1 MADKNDKILSEI
13 YQNAVEN
20 GKFTREYRAR
30 LPKEERELLYELEV
44 ATGERRRKEGNF
56 LEEIPTAFINAA
68 AQRMTDAG
76 RATGETLNEFGF
88 NADGMVDFFNR
99 VQEGNKQWDTP
110 EDQSWYSKLS
120 TTVGSAAGSTLPTL
134 AAGAVGSLI
143 APGVGTVAGLTAGF
157 MQTFGDNVDRN
168 RKAGYSEDK
177 ALGMAFLESAVDT
190 TIENLPFGIIG
201 KGAGNAFRA
210 ARATVKGH
218 GKLLK
223 AVGKQIANTE
233 KNKLLSAISKKL
245 TAQLGKKNAENLLW
259 NWGKSA
265 AMDGL
270 GEAGE
275 EALQYINSWANQKLG
290 GDPNAEFSFD
300 DFTDA
305 IAQGLIGGFFL
316 QAARST
322 PSLAAESY
330 RKRQRANAAADTAG
344 TADNQLPPPP
354 AGADTTTVSEDVP
367 EYTMPQTS
375 GNVAPVTPA
384 GAVVSDAEAQIIADI
399 DNMSDEAVRAAVG
412 RMNMPK
418 FNAAD
423 TPVEFL
429 RKNLIDFEIARHR
442 SEVEKNAAVSATAAG
457 TVSTPVTAENS
468 IARETLTP
476 ETAPIVAP
484 EVAETANIPASSA
497 APVAP
502 VTTPAPAAAPSIQSA
517 VTPVAETPINDIP
530 EYTMPD
536 AVQSAEVEYTPRS
549 GEAISEPENILS
561 YSEADENL
569 NDDFDVDSYSGT
581 PSEVSATAPE
591 AQISKNQRAINE
603 ITQKVKEQFGK
614 QVQIDQFDTKTIKDE
629 DLKNTLIAAQRIFK
643 ALGMGKVV
651 MVNVDDH
658 GVFKGAT
665 IPGNEETGN
674 RAIIDAELV
683 KGNPA
688 DLFHTAMHELVHNL
702 IGNNEKAYLKFKKAV
717 MDKIYNKDYYNE
729 LFENYLINRGFDLA
743 DFTEKQQAAIEEEFI
758 CDTVADLMQT
768 EKFWEILTA
777 EDMSFAQ
784 KLLNALK
791 DLLAKITSGKQND
804 IPIPQQVFADNLN
817 DVISLAQQ
825 FVIEAKSSKKDISSL
840 IRAKNKTETTATT
853 PTTAAEPSVPS
864 VPSDQSEVSVDE
876 QVKKYE
882 ERFGNVINTDNAK
895 LLFVNDGYD
904 PHDAESVKQFH
915 VKAGEIVRNL
925 FDKLLKDRKGKGNGF
940 VVFTGGGNGSGK
952 SSVMTGD
959 IVKNAD
965 FVFDSAMVNYE
976 AAKKSIQQ
984 VIDNGQTPLLAF
996 VYRNPADAW
1005 FNGVLKRNQSAD
1017 GHIVPD
1023 GVFANTHAVARDTFL
1038 KLVDEFG
1045 NKVQYII
1052 KEVADGKSS
1061 EITIEELKNKPKYTK
1076 EQIKEAVNAESY
1088 SRARAI
1094 LDGFEKS
1101 EQSGNIQRIDGQR
1114 NSADGRSAGGRDR
1127 AVSAEQ
1133 QAEVIPQKTPTL
1145 SDKIRKK
1152 PEKSEPSDQSEV
1164 SDRQTF
1170 SDKFRAKEKEIT
1182 GVNNPNII
1190 IAESTPQGLK
1200 SVEKGDTL
1208 KETETSAKTITEDKS
1223 NDKRTL
1229 GGNTGLSSD
1238 TNASAPHDGVS
1249 ETTSD
1254 RTAGEKGT
1262 GGVSGSDV
1270 RKSDGTASAGKS
1282 SVAAE
1287 SGLRNSD
1294 GDGSTAGRS
1303 GEQKTG
1309 EVVSGGNRASVQNV
1323 ERASSARVRSG
1334 ESASAVKKLNA
1345 NNFRITPETN
1355 LVPAGDV
1362 SKTQANIEAIKLI
1375 KTLDKE
1381 NRQATAEEKQI
1392 LAKYTGWG
1400 GLSNV
1405 FYPGGRFYSELK
1417 SLLTQK
1423 EFQDAQA
1430 STINAH
1436 YTERGV
1442 ISAMW
1447 DVASHLGFKGGK
1459 VGEFGA
1465 GVGHFL
1471 GLIPDKLF
1479 NKTAFKAVELDTIS
1493 GKILQYLYPGADVTI
1508 DGLEHVKIA
1517 NNSLDMVIGNFPFAK
1532 EGPYDRNYPKFNLHN
1547 YFFARAIDAVKP
1559 GGLVVALTSNSTL
1572 DSINQDAR
1580 KYFAERADFVGA
1592 IRLPNNAFK
1601 KNAGT
1606 EVVTDIIVFRK
1617 HDGTESNLAE
1627 NKVPFLRSVAVDGVT
1642 NDENNIRVNEYFVNA
1657 HPDMVLGKIT
1667 SQGSMYRGD
1676 SMTVEATTEPDKL
1689 PGLIEKAL
1697 KKLPKDIMGAE
1708 KVEIVADTADIVLT
1722 DEQKKALREGEVF
1735 VDKLGTP
1742 MIYQDGKGV
1751 LFTKATDKKLS
1762 QNEIKK
1768 IQSFVKL
1775 KETYNSLMETMRSD
1789 ASDAEVK
1796 KQQQQLNKIYDEHV
1810 KKFGYLSER
1819 RKYTNLV
1826 NDPGYLR
1833 MSALENKETITDPD
1847 NPKIKKTV
1855 YKKSDVFTLR
1865 TIKKA
1870 VIPTHADN
1878 ASDAAIISINYTGKL
1893 DFQFMEKLT
1902 GKPAEQIKSE
1912 LLSGGNFFVDPASGL
1927 LVEKEEYLSG
1937 NIAQKI
1943 FEVEQQITEN
1953 PELSTNLEALKA
1965 VLPQPKEIGKISFNL
1980 GATWMPSKVI
1990 EKWIKSVYNV
2000 TAKIRY
2006 SEKNDLDGASAWKVE
2021 ISNPGLVTQFNIG
2034 NRDIEDLIED
2044 SLNLR
2049 RTKVYGRDSNGKPYL
2064 DKEKTQTA
2072 NSLQEELKRSF
2083 VDFVRTDSESA
2094 TAVEKVYNDTFNVF
2108 VERKIDPAKCLDVY
2122 PGASDTING
2131 KPFRLRD
2138 HQKAVVSRCIRGNT
2152 LIAHCVGAGK
2162 TVEMITA
2169 NMELI
2174 RLGLASKGLI
2184 LVQKSTLG
2192 QFAEEAQQLY
2202 PNARILAADA
2212 KSMEK
2217 KNRRRFLSKIAN
2229 GSWDMVIMPHPSFD
2243 NLLLSPE
2250 LQRQQIED
2258 AISEVVEAINEQ
2270 KAERNSRLTIK
2281 ELERKK
2287 KALTAKLE
2295 KLQSRV
2301 NEEDTFYF
2309 DELGFDAIFVDEA
2322 HNYKKLDFHTKLG
2335 NIKGLDKGGSSRA
2348 FNMKGKLDFIRSKTG
2363 GRNIY
2368 FATGTPV
2375 TNTLAEVWNM
2385 IRFVSPETLEEF
2397 NVRTFDQFAA
2407 TFTATV
2413 NAIEQ
2418 NAAGN
2423 WKAVERFSEITNIEE
2438 LHKFVSSVMDIILPE
2453 DLKGVKRP
2461 TLKNGKPTYVTTDR
2475 TEELTRFVEQ
2485 LKELYEAFDAASGA
2499 EKREYSAIP
2508 LMIYGLAKKASI
2520 DMRLINE
2527 SFPDDPNSKLNAVVE
2542 NAFSRYKELSDVKG
2556 TQAIFC
2562 DMYRNVDKKTGQE
2575 TFNVYK
2581 ELKRKLVE
2589 KGVPESEIAIINDYT
2604 TDSAKEKLFELVN
2617 AGEVRFVMGSTQ
2629 KLGTGVNIQEK
2640 LAVLHHIDAPPRPS
2654 DMEQR
2659 DGRIIRQGNT
2669 ISEPEILCYAV
2680 DKTLDSFS
2688 YAMLA
2693 RKAKFINMALKGKV
2707 NESGNLEV
2715 TDDDVIDYAAFS
2727 AETSGDKRAVRYVE
2741 LNKRADELE
2750 NAKRRY
2756 QKNVYD
2762 ADGNIERYT
2771 KSLNTAEKDIK
2782 SLTEFIEKYGKF
2794 DLKTAPISLNG
2805 RTLTGERG
2813 EILSQLDKQVFDR
2826 LSSGFGSAEISI
2838 GDLGIRIKAEIEY
2851 QVFKPA
2857 ETKITY
2863 TLTGLEVSSASG
2875 VAVSGN
2881 ANTAQGL
2888 MQSLGAML
2896 KKKSSELDM
2905 LKEKAKSFEGL
2916 IEQQKK
2922 IKNSKFE
2929 FADELDEVIKER
2941 DELQNELANEA
2952 AEKGKDKKHLTL
2964 PQAAAMLG
2972 LSSEDFLIEDED
2984 ADSDLKLSAPGD
2996 RASGTFTEDDGTEI
3010 KLSLRNDRPPQK
3022 TKTGYKV
3029 FAVFKSKPGELF
3041 PPMVANPGGESTPTG
3056 VWLNADAAPRAEDSK
3071 TGRPKVQAGGKG
3083 TNAGKQTLAY
3093 RPGWHLGEVPQA
3105 KQFNRLN
3112 KQTMKKDLF
3121 PKNFVWAECEFAADV
3136 DYQKEAESYGY
3147 NAKGNFQYSLAGLPK
3162 IPVDGYYK
3170 YRTNPDPGTEPWFI
3184 TGAMR
3189 VKRLLTDAE
3198 VNKILKDN
3206 GYPEMKRQG
3215 GEMDLAAWGFDTTD
3229 FETTDGEIK
3238 LSLPGDRGNTSL
3250 DPVDY
3255 RRSIDPLFDFFM
3267 EYSDNGILNPGSAH
3281 IGEDFSGA
3289 FISPEFV
3296 AYSVKRKQGKNEADA
3311 TYRKYLERR
3320 QSALE
3325 NASGASLDTMAKEY
3339 VEKFGGN
3346 EAEVAEKFLDML
3358 RHLTKKDLISERAE
3372 AKREVKEAA
3381 DKQRKEDE
3389 AEWRKQKAETLRKKV
3404 DELFKAAKPV
3414 VDKRWIQINRQIYTA
3429 LFKTVFPD
3437 AETIPD
3443 IPSDREMRILN
3454 MVLENGNMSEAAL
3467 IAEPYYTD
3475 KDKVLKDKLDK
3486 AQAETLT
3493 EFILRSRGGK
3503 GFMGLFR
3510 DINGKPDINLL
3521 EYALMTPMWIAK
3533 KFAGTVVESI
3543 YKAARMM
3550 VDDKNRIM
3558 RYLSG
3563 AAFEKLMQLRQKDKA
3578 MYDKLNAYIL
3588 KCDRDQ
3594 TGAGKVKGNKE
3605 QTEFTATTADGEV
3618 IGKFDNEENAWDALF
3633 KREQESL
3640 VDNGYSELA
3649 AESLYEIRSAMRR
3662 SFLFRLHSTIQYL
3675 RQAGLIDAKSTS
3687 FIIRDPEQFFPGE
3700 DIPANQEIDLF
3711 ELMREMG
3718 QRSGYYMPRI
3728 RHGKYMLRA
3737 TKAGH
3742 PVILKGFD
3750 SKLARAKAAFDF
3762 HREGYKTENFLAN
3775 TPDQDMLGQLNPAA
3789 LSDILN
3795 HAMERAKDV
3804 FSKDIQID
3812 EVSYV
3817 TKDGKTVP
3825 QLAVTSKMK
3834 LSYSVTN
3841 TLKKLGGRY
3850 YDGAWRFDN
3859 FTPETKTKLKEII
3872 ESEVTNEVKTA
3883 MVMQSVIGSSIVD
3896 MIRENSSGSSKIAR
3910 RTAVGD
3916 EVVQGYE
3923 EDVLRAYGL
3932 YISGVSGA
3940 SARNVMAKK
3949 MYAAFGGMDF
3959 DREEYINSLIPE
3971 NLEKGT
3977 PEYQEALTNATA
3989 EYFKEVHRRALN
4001 SAKSPRI
4008 AKYMDKYIKDMLR
4021 NSTSLDRVLGAAKG
4035 ISAVWML
4042 NKPASAINNLFG
4054 AIGLVPAVIDT
4065 ETKCGVGFA
4074 LGNMLSGLNKYIKY
4088 AAYNKWGLKKGK
4100 SNPLTEVDSRIFD
4113 IIHKNSWDGAE
4124 MVADATKA
4132 GLTFA
4137 NSKYQAFSNFMLG
4150 MFSMVESGNR
4160 ASSIY
4165 AAAMALAKKR
4175 GVNLSAMN
4183 DVQLQDFLLDAVKI
4197 SDFGNGVYDKT
4208 NKLTWARGGDW
4219 QSVIDSA
4226 LLFKTYEVNYYNNM
4240 WNMFNHKNLKGLLYT
4255 TISILA
4261 MGGGKASIPVT
4272 LLLGALS
4279 LLGITD
4285 PDDEEESDEHFYN
4298 WLADVAGQG
4307 TANVAKYGIPSLLGI
4322 NLSGTY
4328 RDTITDALHDGVP
4341 DGTISI
4347 SDLLAYSIFK
4357 RYKNM
4362 KEYGFTQPGKMVEEI
4377 LPAWLASGSRAIR
4390 EKYTGVTDRAGRQR
4404 KDVNNEYI
4412 KPDTADFWIRIG
4424 GFNPVSI
4431 SEKTDRIWTEKKVK
4445 EKYAEQ
4451 RREIYSRY
4459 RDYMKSGDTSDSK
4472 LAQLALDIEE
4482 YNAKVAR
4489 SNRNIPL
4496 IDEAGLNRAAKDTES
4511 KFLKSSLDEKAQQR
4525 REKKEKGKIVIRNGK
4540 FVREE

>member
-1 MADKNDKILSEI
+1 MSKIEEMRRLREAETNELLQDKQQNPHLYESDLRDNIAYDSAIYRGEISPKNDGVI
-13 YQNAVEN
+13 
-20 GKFTREYRAR
+20 
-30 LPKEERELLYELEV
+30 
-44 ATGERRRKEGNF
+44 GEAAD
-56 LEEIPTAFINAA
+56 AFNQSIISAA
-68 AQRMTDAG
+68 KG
-76 RATGETLNEFGF
+76 VGSTLNEVGLGSGTEDYFEG
-88 NADGMVDFFNR
+88 VLRRNR
-99 VQEGNKQWDTP
+99 QWDAP
-110 EDQSWYSKLS
+110 ENQNALTYVARA
-120 TTVGSAAGSTLPTL
+120 VGSAAGSTLPTL

-143 APGVGTVAGLTAGF
+143 APGVGTAAGLTAGF
-157 MQTFGDNVDRN
+157 MQTFGDNVQRN
-168 RKAGYSEDK
+168 RKAGYGEDK
-177 ALGMAFLESAVDT
+177 ALGMAFLESVIDT
-190 TIENLPFGIIG
+190 TIEHLPFGIIG
-201 KGAGNAFRA
+201 KGTKNTYRA
-210 ARATVKGH
+210 ARAALKGK
-218 GKLLK
+218 G
-223 AVGKQIANTE
+223 A
-233 KNKLLSAISKKL
+233 LLSKFANKTSLVEKIGKNL
-245 TAQLGKKNAENLLW
+245 TKRIGKENAENLLW
-259 NWGKSA
+259 KWGKSA
-265 AMDGL
+265 AMDGM

-275 EALQYINSWANQKLG
+275 EALQYVNSWVNQKLV
-290 GDPNAEFSFD
+290 GDPNAEFSLD

-305 IAQGLIGGFFL
+305 IAQGFIGGFFL

-322 PSLAAESY
+322 PGLAVESY
-330 RKRQRANAAADTAG
+330 RKRQRVNAAADTA
-344 TADNQLPPPP
+344 P
-354 AGADTTTVSEDVP
+354 S
-367 EYTMPQTS
+367 
-375 GNVAPVTPA
+375 APVSTNPLSSVPSDQSAVPPSTPVAPA

-412 RMNMPK
+412 RMNMPDV
-418 FNAAD
+418 NVAD

-442 SEVEKNAAVSATAAG
+442 SEVEKNAAVSATTAG

-468 IARETLTP
+468 IARETLIP
-476 ETAPIVAP
+476 EAAPIVAP

-502 VTTPAPAAAPSIQSA
+502 VSTPAPTTAAAPSGQSA
-517 VTPVAETPINDIP
+517 VAPVAETPANDIP

-536 AVQSAEVEYTPRS
+536 AVQSADVEYTPRS
-549 GEAISEPENILS
+549 QSVIPQTESTNPLSSVPSGKSEVSDLS
-561 YSEADENL
+561 E
-569 NDDFDVDSYSGT
+569 

-591 AQISKNQRAINE
+591 AQLSKNQIAFNE
-603 ITQKVKEQFGK
+603 FTKKAEEQFSR
-614 QVQIDQFDTKTIKDE
+614 QIQIDQFDTKTIQDE

-658 GVFKGAT
+658 GLFKGAT
-665 IPGNEETGN
+665 VPGSKETGN
-674 RAIIDAELV
+674 RVIIDAEMV
-683 KGNPA
+683 KGSPA

-702 IGNNEKAYLKFKKAV
+702 IANNKEAYLKLKKAV
-717 MDKIYNKDYYNE
+717 IDKIYDKDYYNE
-729 LFENYLINRGFDLA
+729 LFDNYAMNRGWDLA
-743 DFTEKQQAAIEEEFI
+743 EIDTVQQAIFEEEFI

-777 EDMSFAQ
+777 EDMSLAQ
-784 KLLNALK
+784 KLLKALK
-791 DLLAKITSGKQND
+791 DLLAKIYSDKQND
-804 IPIPQQVFADNLN
+804 IPITQRVFVDNLN

-825 FVIEAKSSKKDISSL
+825 FVIESSKKDISSL
-840 IRAKNKTETTATT
+840 IRAKNKTETTATA
-853 PTTAAEPSVPS
+853 PTTAAEASATPSTS
-864 VPSDQSEVSVDE
+864 VPSDQSEVS
-876 QVKKYE
+876 
-882 ERFGNVINTDNAK
+882 
-895 LLFVNDGYD
+895 
-904 PHDAESVKQFH
+904 
-915 VKAGEIVRNL
+915 
-925 FDKLLKDRKGKGNGF
+925 
-940 VVFTGGGNGSGK
+940 
-952 SSVMTGD
+952 
-959 IVKNAD
+959 
-965 FVFDSAMVNYE
+965 
-976 AAKKSIQQ
+976 
-984 VIDNGQTPLLAF
+984 
-996 VYRNPADAW
+996 
-1005 FNGVLKRNQSAD
+1005 
-1017 GHIVPD
+1017 
-1023 GVFANTHAVARDTFL
+1023 
-1038 KLVDEFG
+1038 
-1045 NKVQYII
+1045 
-1052 KEVADGKSS
+1052 
-1061 EITIEELKNKPKYTK
+1061 
-1076 EQIKEAVNAESY
+1076 
-1088 SRARAI
+1088 
-1094 LDGFEKS
+1094 EKS
-1101 EQSGNIQRIDGQR
+1101 DTTP
-1114 NSADGRSAGGRDR
+1114 
-1127 AVSAEQ
+1127 VAE
-1133 QAEVIPQKTPTL
+1133 KTEPTT

-1152 PEKSEPSDQSEV
+1152 PEKSEVSDQSNV

-1238 TNASAPHDGVS
+1238 TNASASHDGVS

-1262 GGVSGSDV
+1262 GGVSGSDA

-1282 SVAAE
+1282 SITPE

-1309 EVVSGGNRASVQNV
+1309 EVDTRGNRAGVQNV
-1323 ERASSARVRSG
+1323 ERSSSARVRSG

-1362 SKTQANIEAIKLI
+1362 SKTQANIEAIRLI

-1405 FYPGGRFYSELK
+1405 FYPGSRFYSELK

-1447 DVASHLGFKGGK
+1447 DAASHLGFKGGK

-1580 KYFAERADFVGA
+1580 KYFAEKADFVGA

-1617 HDGTESNLAE
+1617 HDGTESNLTE

-1667 SQGSMYRGD
+1667 SAGSMYQGN
-1676 SMTVEATTEPDKL
+1676 SMTVEATAEPDKL

-1708 KVEIVADTADIVLT
+1708 KVEIVADTADMVLT

-1855 YKKSDVFTLR
+1855 YKKSDVFTTR

-1912 LLSGGNFFVDPASGL
+1912 LLSSGNFFIDPASGL

-2006 SEKNDLDGASAWKVE
+2006 SEKNDLDGTSAWKVE

-2049 RTKVYGRDSNGKPYL
+2049 RTKVYGRDSDGKPYL

-2335 NIKGLDKGGSSRA
+2335 NIKGLDKSGSSRA

-2423 WKAVERFSEITNIEE
+2423 WKAVERFSEFTNIEE

-2542 NAFSRYKELSDVKG
+2542 NAFSRYKELSDIKG

-2629 KLGTGVNIQEK
+2629 KLGTGVNIQER
-2640 LAVLHHIDAPPRPS
+2640 LAALHHIDAPPRPS

-2669 ISEPEILCYAV
+2669 ISEPEILCFAV

-2693 RKAKFINMALKGKV
+2693 RKAKFINMALKGKA

-2741 LNKRADELE
+2741 LNKRANELE

-2794 DLKTAPISLNG
+2794 DLKTAPVSLNG

-2838 GDLGIRIKAEIEY
+2838 GNLGIRIKAEIEY

-2929 FADELDEVIKER
+2929 FTDELDEVIKER
-2941 DELQNELANEA
+2941 DELKNTLANEA

-2984 ADSDLKLSAPGD
+2984 TDSDLKLSAPGD
-2996 RASGTFTEDDGTEI
+2996 RVDNSTWNAMRKVAEERGWLEDFDSLDKSSSMSGIIADMEWMWGKTDTAQFLKDAGISAPGDRVQR
-3010 KLSLRNDRPPQK
+3010 LSIQK
-3022 TKTGYKV
+3022 R
-3029 FAVFKSKPGELF
+3029 
-3041 PPMVANPGGESTPTG
+3041 
-3056 VWLNADAAPRAEDSK
+3056 D
-3071 TGRPKVQAGGKG
+3071 
-3083 TNAGKQTLAY
+3083 QTLAEISHLDMRKEVGRVIEEGIPEGKY
-3093 RPGWHLGEVPQA
+3093 VFKNTNDKQKILDGAVKFLEKFSKKIVNLSDGRIAYFMPDKRAFERGAATAWAEYGIHAVTSSGKQIPGKEYNERLFNQNKLDNLDRIVPIIRQENVFGKFDNKNPAKDGVIFVGTSHEGKRLEIITRLDEYGNPQA
-3105 KQFNRLN
+3105 DLTEVTMIEKNPQKNIPPLEPLTEVVESVARHQEAGYSPSTNN
-3112 KQTMKKDLF
+3112 KVHSDNQKVN
-3121 PKNFVWAECEFAADV
+3121 PVSEKNPE
-3136 DYQKEAESYGY
+3136 KNS
-3147 NAKGNFQYSLAGLPK
+3147 GLK
-3162 IPVDGYYK
+3162 
-3170 YRTNPDPGTEPWFI
+3170 T
-3184 TGAMR
+3184 
-3189 VKRLLTDAE
+3189 
-3198 VNKILKDN
+3198 
-3206 GYPEMKRQG
+3206 
-3215 GEMDLAAWGFDTTD
+3215 
-3229 FETTDGEIK
+3229 
-3238 LSLPGDRGNTSL
+3238 SLPGDRGDTSL

-3296 AYSVKRKQGKNEADA
+3296 AYSVKRKQGENESDA

-3320 QSALE
+3320 QNALD

-3346 EAEVAEKFLDML
+3346 EAEVAEKFLDIL
-3358 RHLTKKDLISERAE
+3358 RHLSKKDLISERAE
-3372 AKREVKEAA
+3372 AKREAKEAA
-3381 DKQRKEDE
+3381 AKQRKEDE
-3389 AEWRKQKAETLRKKV
+3389 AEWQKQKAETLRNKV

-3414 VDKRWIQINRQIYTA
+3414 IDKRWIQINRQIYTA

-3437 AETIPD
+3437 AQSVPD

-3503 GFMGLFR
+3503 GFMGLFH

-3521 EYALMTPMWIAK
+3521 EYAIMTPMWIAK
-3533 KFAGTVVESI
+3533 KFAGTVIESI

-3563 AAFEKLMQLRQKDKA
+3563 DAFEKLMQLRKKDKA

-3594 TGAGKVKGNKE
+3594 TGAGTVKGNKE

-3618 IGKFDNEENAWDALF
+3618 IGKFDNEETAWDALF

-3640 VDNGYSELA
+3640 VDNGYSKLA

-3662 SFLFRLHSTIQYL
+3662 SFLFRMHSTIQYL

-3700 DIPANQEIDLF
+3700 DIEVKDIDLF

-3750 SKLARAKAAFDF
+3750 SKLARANEIRKLNK
-3762 HREGYKTENFLAN
+3762 EGYKTENFLAN

-3795 HAMERAKDV
+3795 QAMERAKDV

-3825 QLAVTSKMK
+3825 QLTVTSKMK
-3834 LSYSVTN
+3834 LSYAVTN

-3923 EDVLRAYGL
+3923 DDILRAYGL

-3977 PEYQEALTNATA
+3977 PEYQEALLNATT
-3989 EYFKEVHRRALN
+3989 EYFKEVHRRAIN

-4042 NKPASAINNLFG
+4042 NKPASAINNLFS

-4065 ETKCGVGFA
+4065 ETKCGIGFA

-4088 AAYNKWGLKKGK
+4088 AAYNKWGMGK
-4100 SNPLTEVDSRIFD
+4100 PATGVDGRIFD
-4113 IIHKNSWDGAE
+4113 IIHKNRWDGAE

-4137 NSKYQAFSNFMLG
+4137 DSKYQAFSNFMLG

-4175 GVNLSAMN
+4175 GINLSAMN

-4255 TISILA
+4255 TASILA

-4272 LLLGALS
+4272 ALLWALAA
-4279 LLGITD
+4279 LGITD
-4285 PDDEEESDEHFYN
+4285 PDDEEESDEYVYN
-4298 WLADVAGQG
+4298 LIADVAGQG

-4347 SDLLAYSIFK
+4347 SDLPAYSIFK
-4357 RYKNM
+4357 RYKNI

-4377 LPAWLASGSRAIR
+4377 LPALPASMSRSIR
-4390 EKYTGVTDRAGRQR
+4390 EANTGVTDRAGRQR

-4412 KPDTADFWIRIG
+4412 KPDKWDTLVRAF

-4472 LAQLALDIEE
+4472 LAQLARDIEE

-4540 FVREE
+4540 LVRIEE